1 MKTLYIS
8 NFNQNNCILQC
19 KITFSYIFFFNEM
32 TFWNHTDYH
41 RLRNGIFLNYQLI
54 VIYRYHQKS
63 TKELK
68 SLKKIIYNFHNQMY
82 SRCRNFPIRNYSFLR
97 YPITYAIFML
107 IILHSKQDSP
117 AQYFIFLKMSV
128 HTLIKPLYVV
138 ISDTGRLFFLEIF
151 F

>member
-1 MKTLYIS
+1 
-8 NFNQNNCILQC
+8 
-19 KITFSYIFFFNEM
+19 
-32 TFWNHTDYH
+32 
-41 RLRNGIFLNYQLI
+41 
-54 VIYRYHQKS
+54 
-63 TKELK
+63 
-68 SLKKIIYNFHNQMY
+68 MY

-138 ISDTGRLFFLEIF
+138 ISDTGRLFFRNFLLNWYCVPKEHFWWCKFGKCPILPKKVSCALF
-151 F
+151 RIYRNMIKITFARQTTKRDIKRIAKSK